1 MILRGPKT
9 SNPPRRHFECCQESN
24 CKKLFCSFFFQGDR
38 TELVTA
44 PKGRRGCVTYLDF
57 SSETISAEPEPAKFE
72 PLNSTIEDEILV
84 S

>member
-1 MILRGPKT
+1 MDQRLAAHPVVILNAAK
-9 SNPPRRHFECCQESN
+9 NPTVKNYFVH
-24 CKKLFCSFFFQGDR
+24 FFQGDR

-57 SSETISAEPEPAKFE
+57 SSETISADPEPAPF
-72 PLNSTIEDEILV
+72 NSTIEDEILV

>member
-1 MILRGPKT
+1 MILREPKT
-9 SNPPRRHFECCQESN
+9 SSPPHRHFECSQESN
-24 CKKLFCSFFFQGDR
+24 CEESFFFQGDR

-57 SSETISAEPEPAKFE
+57 SSETISADPEPAPF
-72 PLNSTIEDEILV
+72 NSTIEDEILV